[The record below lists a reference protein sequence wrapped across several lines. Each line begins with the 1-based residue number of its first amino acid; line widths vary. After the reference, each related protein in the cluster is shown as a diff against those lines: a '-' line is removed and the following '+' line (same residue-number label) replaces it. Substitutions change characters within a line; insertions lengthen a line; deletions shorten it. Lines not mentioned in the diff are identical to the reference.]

1 MSKKTK
7 KGQNFANGSHLRDL
21 YDRLACLVSEFL
33 VYLIGGAQTLL
44 FVYPSPTELALTT
57 MYSPL
62 SLSLSLSLCPDLRG
76 MKQKGWKFLLLCSR
90 LLRMFLAMTETMLS
104 LECQP
109 SSVR

>member
-7 KGQNFANGSHLRDL
+7 TGQNFANGFHLRDL

-33 VYLIGGAQTLL
+33 VYLIGGAQRLL

-62 SLSLSLSLCPDLRG
+62 SLSLSRFERDQAKRLEILTFMLAPAPDVLGDDRDHV
-76 MKQKGWKFLLLCSR
+76 
-90 LLRMFLAMTETMLS
+90 E
-104 LECQP
+104 P
-109 SSVR
+109 